1 MCTKK
6 SKYDCAADERNA
18 KKSKSKWTADE
29 RNAKKPESKWTAEDW
44 RLIAANCNKNLIGS
58 QQTVYCSGD
67 PHQWQRTAVMCTK
80 KSKSEWTAD
89 ERNAKKS
96 KSKWTADD
104 WRLIAAD
111 RNNNWS
117 GSQQTVYC
125 SGSPH

>member
-6 SKYDCAADERNA
+6 SKYDC
-18 KKSKSKWTADE
+18 
-29 RNAKKPESKWTAEDW
+29 
-44 RLIAANCNKNLIGS
+44 
-58 QQTVYCSGD
+58 
-67 PHQWQRTAVMCTK
+67 
-80 KSKSEWTAD
+80 TAD

-117 GSQQTVYC
+117 GSPQTRDC
-125 SGSPH
+125 SGNPHQWQRVAVRCTKKSKSEWTADERNAKKSKSKWVRRRLERCT